1 MRFMVTRVGVG
12 GRGNWMKVDKKHRF
26 PVIRFSVISTRD
38 VMYNLINMINTVVCY
53 I

>member
-1 MRFMVTRVGVG
+1 MRFVVTRVGVG
-12 GRGNWMKVDKKHRF
+12 GRGNWMKADKRHRF

-38 VMYNLINMINTVVCY
+38 VMYSMTNKTTTTVRY